1 MDEYLANT
9 IENSIN
15 AAIRNNDAI
24 AIWQILNALD
34 QYYHFLENVYDAAEN
49 DENLITVL
57 KDILS
62 GGGYFG

>member
-24 AIWQILNALD
+24 AIGQILNALD